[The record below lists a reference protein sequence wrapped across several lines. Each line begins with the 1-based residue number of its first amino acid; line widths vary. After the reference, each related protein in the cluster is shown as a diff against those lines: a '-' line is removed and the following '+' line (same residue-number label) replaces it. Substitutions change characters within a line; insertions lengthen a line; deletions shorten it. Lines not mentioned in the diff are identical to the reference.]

1 MRFCPLGFFNS
12 NRCCILS
19 GLKYNGKPHFLIK
32 CREINAKSD
41 FHLAETTKQSLVYES
56 PHRRLVLG
64 AKTFS
69 MVSSSLVLLSQPF
82 LFFQIP
88 DPKVFC
94 VALFGGML
102 FSLSTPLL
110 LHFLTS
116 SHVTELYYDK
126 KNNKFTAFLKGIF
139 LNTKKLEFTAEDVKY
154 IEPTFTMASIMAKG
168 VPLFV
173 SEDHFKDIEVYKQL
187 VRFNEPVDVKKFE

>member
-1 MRFCPLGFFNS
+1 MTWRKINS
-12 NRCCILS
+12 EGDRSIVGTNNQ
-19 GLKYNGKPHFLIK
+19 YLI
-32 CREINAKSD
+32 
-41 FHLAETTKQSLVYES
+41 YES

-69 MVSSSLVLLSQPF
+69 VLSSSVVLFLQPI

-94 VALFGGML
+94 VALFSGLL

-110 LHFLTS
+110 LHLLTS

-126 KNNKFTAFLKGIF
+126 ENKKFTACLKGIL

-154 IEPTFTMASIMAKG
+154 IEPTITMASIMAKG
-168 VPLFV
+168 VPLFI

-187 VRFNEPVDVKKFE
+187 VRFNEPVDVKKF

>member
-1 MRFCPLGFFNS
+1 MRFCFVKFFNP
-12 NRCCILS
+12 S
-19 GLKYNGKPHFLIK
+19 GCSFSGVNFAGKPHLLVASRK
-32 CREINAKSD
+32 VNSKSG
-41 FHLAETTKQSLVYES
+41 HPIVETNNQYLVYES

-69 MVSSSLVLLSQPF
+69 VLSSSVILSLQPF
-82 LFFQIP
+82 LFSKIH

-94 VALFGGML
+94 FSLFVALL

-110 LHFLTS
+110 LHLLTS

-126 KNNKFTAFLKGIF
+126 ENKKFTACLKGIL

-154 IEPTFTMASIMAKG
+154 IQPTITMASIMAKG

-187 VRFNEPVDVKKFE
+187 VRFNEPLNVKKF

>member
-1 MRFCPLGFFNS
+1 MRSCFLRFFS
-12 NRCCILS
+12 PSRCGS
-19 GLKYNGKPHFLIK
+19 FSSVSFTGKPHLLMTWRK
-32 CREINAKSD
+32 LNSESD
-41 FHLAETTKQSLVYES
+41 RSVVGTNNQYLVYES

-69 MVSSSLVLLSQPF
+69 VLSSSIVLFSQPI

-94 VALFGGML
+94 FALVSGLL

-110 LHFLTS
+110 LHLLTS

-126 KNNKFTAFLKGIF
+126 ESKKFTACLKGIL

-154 IEPTFTMASIMAKG
+154 IEPTITMASIMAKG

-187 VRFNEPVDVKKFE
+187 VRFNEPVDVKKF